1 MRKPIRILQFPGA
14 MLFGGVGSVVMNLYR
29 NIDKTKIQFDFCV
42 PRNSRAPLDDEIE
55 SMGGRI
61 FYIPQMREKGI
72 GQYITS
78 IRRIIRENGA
88 YMYAHIHSIH
98 MGAVTAMAV
107 RKEGVKVFYHVHNT
121 QDPALNHMPLHKCLE
136 YILKKYIQ
144 NKSYQRLACG
154 RMAGQYIY
162 GSKPFIIINN
172 AVDLNVFYPYDSN
185 KKSAIRRQLGFTD
198 DDIVVGD
205 IARFASVKNIHFFL
219 RLAIED
225 RTGMNKLKF
234 LLVGDGEE
242 KRNIEDSIKK
252 QCLMDKFLLTGSR
265 KDVDMLYNAMD
276 VFCLP
281 SFFEGLPVSLME
293 AQAVGL
299 PCVISDTITQ
309 EGVVGASK
317 VLTLSLTENVSK
329 WVTSIYELSS
339 LQVFDSQMLFEKFS
353 SKKYEI
359 GSIAKQVE
367 MLYLNSL

>member
-1 MRKPIRILQFPGA
+1 M
-14 MLFGGVGSVVMNLYR
+14 
-29 NIDKTKIQFDFCV
+29 
-42 PRNSRAPLDDEIE
+42 
-55 SMGGRI
+55 
-61 FYIPQMREKGI
+61 
-72 GQYITS
+72 
-78 IRRIIRENGA
+78 
-88 YMYAHIHSIH
+88 
-98 MGAVTAMAV
+98 
-107 RKEGVKVFYHVHNT
+107 
-121 QDPALNHMPLHKCLE
+121 
-136 YILKKYIQ
+136 
-144 NKSYQRLACG
+144 
-154 RMAGQYIY
+154 
-162 GSKPFIIINN
+162 
-172 AVDLNVFYPYDSN
+172 FYPYDSN